1 MTNLG
6 TEIKLTFLNILHT
19 RELGGWTQA
28 SEHKTYKREFHSLQ
42 EKVTQSNGPKVRSAH
57 ITGVLYLRS
66 IH

>member
-28 SEHKTYKREFHSLQ
+28 SEHKTYKRE
-42 EKVTQSNGPKVRSAH
+42 
-57 ITGVLYLRS
+57 
-66 IH
+66 